1 MSSFPYLSPFQTRS
15 QRQRREENNPGQHAE
30 EEQEPNRREEEPDDD
45 EAVASD
51 GDSGIP
57 ALQRR
62 LSQVDE
68 DYEFVIEQEQEHV
81 TARDSEG
88 EPGSR
93 PDDPVTKTRGTRLR
107 RNLLSVA
114 RTWMRKT

>member
-1 MSSFPYLSPFQTRS
+1 MSTFPYLSPFQTRS
-15 QRQRREENNPGQHAE
+15 QRQRREENNPGQQDE

-45 EAVASD
+45 EAAVSD

-88 EPGSR
+88 EPGCIHASR
-93 PDDPVTKTRGTRLR
+93 
-107 RNLLSVA
+107 
-114 RTWMRKT
+114 

>member
-15 QRQRREENNPGQHAE
+15 QRQRREENNPGHQAE
-30 EEQEPNRREEEPDDD
+30 GEEQEPNRREEEPDDD
-45 EAVASD
+45 EAVVSD

-88 EPGSR
+88 GPGSR
-93 PDDPVTKTRGTRLR
+93 PDNPIS
-107 RNLLSVA
+107 LLAAA
-114 RTWMRKT
+114 RFPSFFLWL